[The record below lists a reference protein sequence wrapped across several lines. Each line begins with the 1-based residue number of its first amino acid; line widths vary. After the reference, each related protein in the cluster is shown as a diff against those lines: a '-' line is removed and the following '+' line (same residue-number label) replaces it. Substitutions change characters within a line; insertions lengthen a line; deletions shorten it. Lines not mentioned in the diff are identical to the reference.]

1 MERVRCARR
10 SYATLYSVYISCRPE
25 NHLYALETIWLTMNT
40 HAPGCR
46 FQFDL
51 LEQHTRAWETRKGKQ
66 KLHCSSTIIYH
77 SSPWTVQPRR
87 VCEDKEKLTRLEG
100 RETRRRYI
108 CQSKGFQIYISQ
120 PGWVWDYFRL
130 LPLWNVL
137 PFYLDDY
144 EVLSVS
150 VTVTFGSPLHVVR
163 LYYTPAYDE
172 LWSTI
177 SALFECL
184 FSRAIFCKQLIY
196 VYVKINPANAQRRAK
211 GQVASNVKRSTQP
224 LN

>member
-1 MERVRCARR
+1 MQHFIPFTYRVAPKITYMHSKLFDLR
-10 SYATLYSVYISCRPE
+10 
-25 NHLYALETIWLTMNT
+25 WT
-40 HAPGCR
+40 HAPRVVVSNSIFSNNIQGR
-46 FQFDL
+46 
-51 LEQHTRAWETRKGKQ
+51 GKQ
-66 KLHCSSTIIYH
+66 EKGNKSYIAVVQSF
-77 SSPWTVQPRR
+77 TVRPREHFNPEGK
-87 VCEDKEKLTRLEG
+87 CEDKEKLTRLEG

-196 VYVKINPANAQRRAK
+196 VYVKINPANAQWRAK